1 MKKLTAIILALVIAL
16 SVAVTAFAADAT
28 YQCPHCLAVIEG
40 EAAYNKHLSN
50 TCPVVGEDDK
60 NKAEEAAKIQT
71 CPYEGCGAQFKDE
84 NEYNTHLDVCLK
96 KTDPTI
102 AQKVEDF
109 ILNFKF
115 EDLLGT
121 VEELLGKVNF
131 PDLLVKAI
139 DLLEDAVEGILGAI

>member
-16 SVAVTAFAADAT
+16 SVAVTTFAADTT

-84 NEYNTHLDVCLK
+84 SEYTIHLDKCLK
-96 KTDPTI
+96 KTDPSL
-102 AQKVEDF
+102 AQQVEDF

-115 EDLLGT
+115 EDLLGK

-139 DLLEDAVEGILGAI
+139 DLLEDAVKGILGSI